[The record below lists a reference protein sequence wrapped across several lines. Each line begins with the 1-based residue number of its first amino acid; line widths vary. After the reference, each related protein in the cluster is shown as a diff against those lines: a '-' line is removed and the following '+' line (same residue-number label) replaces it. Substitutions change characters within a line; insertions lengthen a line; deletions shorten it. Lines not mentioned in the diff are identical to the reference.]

1 MEVNV
6 FIEKMQHSEINE
18 VAELLT
24 DAFLTSPAYS
34 LIFKKKNQRRAG
46 LLWLFKTNLLIIN
59 EKQVLTSVVKD
70 KKTGKIIGTYTLIPP
85 SGVNSSIS
93 IHLKANI
100 PGFILKFGINALFS
114 MLILDGVNKKTL
126 QKSMGTSA
134 FYYLSMVAIKKE
146 YRGKGIGSEV
156 INCAIQELTALQPAC
171 NLLGLTTQLPE
182 NETFYSRLGFITI
195 DKGYIDF
202 KKDKY
207 YNYNMKIDLDIIR
220 QYEGGIGDV
229 GRFLARR

>member
-1 MEVNV
+1 
-6 FIEKMQHSEINE
+6 MQHAEINE

-24 DAFLTSPAYS
+24 DAFLTNPAYS

-46 LLWLFKTNLLIIN
+46 LLWLFRTDMLMIN
-59 EKQVLTSVVKD
+59 EKKELTNVVKD

-85 SGVNSSIS
+85 SGVSNSVSIYFRIKLPS
-93 IHLKANI
+93 
-100 PGFILKFGINALFS
+100 FILKFGLNALFR
-114 MLILDGVNKKTL
+114 MLILGEENKKTL
-126 QKSMGTSA
+126 KKSMGTSA

-156 INCAIQELTALQPAC
+156 INCAIQGLTALQPAC

-182 NETFYSRLGFITI
+182 NEIFYSRLGFITL
-195 DKGYIDF
+195 DQGYIDF

-207 YNYNMKIDLDIIR
+207 YNYNMKIDLDTIR
-220 QYEGGIGDV
+220 QCVEVEMNNLELRMFSEI
-229 GRFLARR
+229 LELNNK